1 MLLLNLVNPV
11 LLKMG
16 FSALLRTLDC
26 SECCVLFHR
35 GKLITF
41 LLGESPAMYLHQR
54 CGRNL
59 FCSVFHTHNELQ
71 RLDCKDFILIIS
83 SEMGGERI
91 THKAPSS
98 CMRIVHNLEGWVLV
112 GSLCRRGRSSFPQLL
127 DIRGPSQTLKE
138 QPQGIA
144 PIQKISVCAAILWLQ
159 RNRLCPV
166 IAAVR
171 FWGVSEWGRGA
182 HQHSPYFW
190 DSILES
196 RQALPHSLI
205 WPCRFQVSMAQGH
218 GWHRWGCA
226 HWHYPSLLPEQHV
239 VFSSQEESFLTSLP
253 FLSLTWDQSLTLC
266 AGGAR
271 ESFLGYSFVYL

>member
-59 FCSVFHTHNELQ
+59 FCSVFHMHNELQ

-83 SEMGGERI
+83 SGMGGERI

-98 CMRIVHNLEGWVLV
+98 CMRTVHNLEGWVLV
-112 GSLCRRGRSSFPQLL
+112 GSLCRRGRSSFLCFWSFGAITDL
-127 DIRGPSQTLKE
+127 ERA
-138 QPQGIA
+138 A
-144 PIQKISVCAAILWLQ
+144 PGHSPHPEDLSVCSNSWT
-159 RNRLCPV
+159 
-166 IAAVR
+166 
-171 FWGVSEWGRGA
+171 SE
-182 HQHSPYFW
+182 
-190 DSILES
+190 E
-196 RQALPHSLI
+196 
-205 WPCRFQVSMAQGH
+205 
-218 GWHRWGCA
+218 
-226 HWHYPSLLPEQHV
+226 
-239 VFSSQEESFLTSLP
+239 
-253 FLSLTWDQSLTLC
+253 
-266 AGGAR
+266 
-271 ESFLGYSFVYL
+271 